1 MAGAADKQIR
11 DDGTQTVS
19 EPAGKVEVDSEG
31 NRVWRWARE
40 VLENTSVMLKRLEN
54 KDLAL
59 EPTQKIPVVGGVD
72 AAQKKKQPGYRGD
85 DDDALRVEDDDDAR
99 ARHPAA
105 RKDGG
110 RDGGGGFDPY
120 NSR

>member
-1 MAGAADKQIR
+1 MGRATDKDSQ
-11 DDGTQTVS
+11 DDGSQTVS
-19 EPAGKVEVDSEG
+19 EPAGKVEVDSDG

-40 VLENTSVMLKRLEN
+40 VLENTSVLLKRLDN

-59 EPTQKIPVVGGVD
+59 EPTGKVPVIGGAD
-72 AAQKKKQPGYRGD
+72 AAQKKQQQPDYIGD
-85 DDDALRVEDDDDAR
+85 LAIDEGEDDPR

-105 RKDGG
+105 RKSGG